1 MLYYCTS
8 VSLVLFTYIYD
19 FKQNQQK
26 VLEPQ
31 RTAVVGNYLCQE
43 LFPTSCLPHTPITPG
58 CCGLLC
64 STQSAVSV
72 AVNTGSPTIVNIIR
86 AEESHRKINKI
97 TAN

>member
-31 RTAVVGNYLCQE
+31 RTAVAGNYLCQE
-43 LFPTSCLPHTPITPG
+43 LFPTSCLPPHAHNSRLLWSVVLHSVHCV
-58 CCGLLC
+58 CC
-64 STQSAVSV
+64 SKY
-72 AVNTGSPTIVNIIR
+72 R
-86 AEESHRKINKI
+86 
-97 TAN
+97 